1 MCKSYISRF
10 SLFLAIF
17 QALQCVFLTFHVF
30 QCFSPYSRSY
40 SVTFSFFTFFSV
52 SHHTP
57 GPTVWLSHFSRFSV
71 FLAIFQFIV
80 WLCLIFPIFQFSHQN
95 PGPTVCIYHISRFS
109 VFLAIF
115 QFLQCVFLILHF
127 FQGLLP
133 YFISYHVSFPFSL
146 FVSFLAIFQVLQCE
160 FLILL
165 VCQISCHIPVP
176 TVCISHLHVFQCFSP
191 YSRSYSVCVSFYTFF
206 SFLATIQFQ
215 QFLSHFTRFFT
226 ASHHIP
232 GPTLCVSHLALFSVL
247 LTIFHVLAYEFLIFF
262 VCHFSHHIP
271 GPAGCLSHF
280 SHFSLFLT
288 TFHVLSCEFL
298 IFFFVFQYY
307 RHLTGTTLCIS
318 IFPRFLVFL
327 AIFHV
332 LPCVC
337 VCVIFHVFS
346 FFGIFFFLQCA
357 FLFL

>member
-1 MCKSYISRF
+1 MSF
-10 SLFLAIF
+10 S
-17 QALQCVFLTFHVF
+17 
-30 QCFSPYSRSY
+30 
-40 SVTFSFFTFFSV
+40 
-52 SHHTP
+52 
-57 GPTVWLSHFSRFSV
+57 
-71 FLAIFQFIV
+71 
-80 WLCLIFPIFQFSHQN
+80 
-95 PGPTVCIYHISRFS
+95 
-109 VFLAIF
+109 
-115 QFLQCVFLILHF
+115 
-127 FQGLLP
+127 
-133 YFISYHVSFPFSL
+133 FSL

-298 IFFFVFQYY
+298 IFFCFPVLSPSYRYY
-307 RHLTGTTLCIS
+307 IVHFYFSTFFSFSRYIPCPT
-318 IFPRFLVFL
+318 V
-327 AIFHV
+327 
-332 LPCVC
+332 CVC
-337 VCVIFHVFS
+337 VCHIPRFQFFWHILFPTMCISLFIVFQWFWTYFTSYTLCFSFSMILSILASLQVLHCVFFIFHVFQ
-346 FFGIFFFLQCA
+346 FFFFCHIPGHTVFVSYFPFLSVFLHIEVLQCA
-357 FLFL
+357 FF